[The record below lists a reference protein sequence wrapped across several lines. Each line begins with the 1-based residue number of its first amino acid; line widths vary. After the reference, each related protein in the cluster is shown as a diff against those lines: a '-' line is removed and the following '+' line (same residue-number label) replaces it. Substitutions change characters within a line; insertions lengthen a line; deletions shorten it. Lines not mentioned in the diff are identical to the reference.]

1 MTAQTT
7 EVFNESDYAEHVR
20 TYRTFVKGVATAAG
34 LILLTLIVL
43 AYATM

>member
-7 EVFNESDYAEHVR
+7 ETFTESDYADHVR
-20 TYRTFVKGVATAAG
+20 TYRSFVKGIATAAG
-34 LILLTLIVL
+34 LILLTLIIL